1 VVGEVRRVALASESR
16 LKGAVVVWG
25 SQHNPAEPMRPEP
38 MRPEPMRPEP
48 MHPKA
53 RGQSPF
59 RTESG
64 TVAAPPFSTPPW
76 PQSQL
81 KVEAEGLL
89 GVSFVPSRSADNPGP
104 ELPLAVLP
112 ACRNHWI
119 AMVTA

>member
-1 VVGEVRRVALASESR
+1 MVGEVRRVALASESR

-25 SQHNPAEPMRPEP
+25 SQHNPA
-38 MRPEPMRPEP
+38 EPMRPEP